1 MPAGRY
7 SNRIPDGHFAFD
19 DGHAASRL
27 GHSARSAKNE
37 VDVGSAARARARG
50 RPARRGREARR
61 SSCRR
66 CHGSAGRAR
75 GHQEGQEGSRRG
87 RGSGRGRA
95 CREGK
100 EEVTRSKVGQ
110 PPAAAGLPAFCS
122 RDAKQSPHTRRE
134 AQQVGRMRLIVG
146 LGNPGIEYAWTPH
159 NLGFLVVDALAEDAG
174 IRVTRPE
181 AKSLVGLG
189 QIAGREV
196 VLAKPQTMMN
206 LSGLAVRELVSRA
219 ECEPSEM
226 IVVCDDIALPWGM
239 LRVRERGTA
248 GGHNG
253 LKSVIG
259 AIGTTEFVRVRLG
272 VKPEEMRGDLK
283 EYVLRQIRR
292 DEEDLVSEEIEQ
304 GAEAVKVILAEGTQ
318 SAMNRFNRRVSPQDE
333 EESEE

>member
-1 MPAGRY
+1 
-7 SNRIPDGHFAFD
+7 
-19 DGHAASRL
+19 
-27 GHSARSAKNE
+27 
-37 VDVGSAARARARG
+37 
-50 RPARRGREARR
+50 
-61 SSCRR
+61 
-66 CHGSAGRAR
+66 
-75 GHQEGQEGSRRG
+75 
-87 RGSGRGRA
+87 
-95 CREGK
+95 
-100 EEVTRSKVGQ
+100 
-110 PPAAAGLPAFCS
+110 
-122 RDAKQSPHTRRE
+122 
-134 AQQVGRMRLIVG
+134 MRLIVG

-219 ECEPSEM
+219 ECEPSAV
-226 IVVCDDIALPWGM
+226 IVICDDIALPWGM

-292 DEEDLVSEEIEQ
+292 DEEDLVAEEIEQ

-333 EESEE
+333 EETED

>member
-1 MPAGRY
+1 
-7 SNRIPDGHFAFD
+7 
-19 DGHAASRL
+19 
-27 GHSARSAKNE
+27 
-37 VDVGSAARARARG
+37 
-50 RPARRGREARR
+50 
-61 SSCRR
+61 
-66 CHGSAGRAR
+66 
-75 GHQEGQEGSRRG
+75 
-87 RGSGRGRA
+87 
-95 CREGK
+95 
-100 EEVTRSKVGQ
+100 
-110 PPAAAGLPAFCS
+110 
-122 RDAKQSPHTRRE
+122 
-134 AQQVGRMRLIVG
+134 MRVIVG

-159 NLGFLVVDALAEDAG
+159 NLGFLVVDVLSEDAG

-189 QIAGREV
+189 QLGGQEIL
-196 VLAKPQTMMN
+196 LAKPQTMMN

-219 ECEPSEM
+219 ECKPSDV

-272 VKPEEMRGDLK
+272 VKPEEMRGDLR

-292 DEEDLVSEEIEQ
+292 DEEDLVAEEIEQ

-318 SAMNRFNRRVSPQDE
+318 AAMNRFNRRVSPQDE
-333 EESEE
+333 EETEE

>member
-1 MPAGRY
+1 
-7 SNRIPDGHFAFD
+7 
-19 DGHAASRL
+19 
-27 GHSARSAKNE
+27 
-37 VDVGSAARARARG
+37 
-50 RPARRGREARR
+50 
-61 SSCRR
+61 
-66 CHGSAGRAR
+66 
-75 GHQEGQEGSRRG
+75 
-87 RGSGRGRA
+87 
-95 CREGK
+95 
-100 EEVTRSKVGQ
+100 
-110 PPAAAGLPAFCS
+110 
-122 RDAKQSPHTRRE
+122 
-134 AQQVGRMRLIVG
+134 MRLIVG

-189 QIAGREV
+189 QIAGRDV

-226 IVVCDDIALPWGM
+226 IVVFDDLALPWGM

-272 VKPEEMRGDLK
+272 VKPEGIRGDLK

-292 DEEDLVSEEIEQ
+292 DEEDLVAEEIEQ

-333 EESEE
+333 EETEE